1 MTKMIELVEEM
12 GAKIAH
18 IKDTEQ
24 QLLRALGEAL
34 NRVDQRLLQNV
45 REITSEHGARRGTML
60 HELQC
65 LAARIGSFPTSR
77 RPMTGIECAAP
88 AARPIESANG
98 PAPNGIPAVDG
109 LDAANGHETFLQCG
123 DWRQAVSNIQDELDG
138 HFKDRATA
146 LH

>member
-18 IKDTEQ
+18 IKDTERE
-24 QLLRALGEAL
+24 LLRALGEAL

-45 REITSEHGARRGTML
+45 REITSEHGTRRGATL

-77 RPMTGIECAAP
+77 RPITGIECAAP
-88 AARPIESANG
+88 AARPIESATG
-98 PAPNGIPAVDG
+98 PTPNGIPAVDG
-109 LDAANGHETFLQCG
+109 LDAANGHETFLRCG
-123 DWRQAVSNIQDELDG
+123 DWRQAVSNSQGERDG
-138 HFKDRATA
+138 CFKDRATA
-146 LH
+146 MH